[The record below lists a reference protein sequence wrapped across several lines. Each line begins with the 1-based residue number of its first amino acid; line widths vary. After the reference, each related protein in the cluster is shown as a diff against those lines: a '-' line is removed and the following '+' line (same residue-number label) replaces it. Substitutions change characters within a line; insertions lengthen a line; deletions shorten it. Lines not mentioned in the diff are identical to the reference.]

1 MNYDVTAVWQPDAG
15 EVRDMAEYLADDG
28 RVSTGSGLDADDA
41 AIEGFVACG
50 DGATLSRMHSFG
62 FANDH
67 APDDLA
73 DAASE
78 LAQGDLDGDVL
89 IGVHTE
95 NDGNNHVHIAEVGS
109 RSEVWMDTSDIKRVR
124 SSMADSL
131 GEGIGGD
138 GSASTGVVA

>member
-1 MNYDVTAVWQPDAG
+1 MNYKATAIWQPDAG
-15 EVRDMAEYLADDG
+15 EVREMADYLGKDD
-28 RVSTGSGLDADDA
+28 RVSTRSGLDADDA

-50 DGATLSRMHSFG
+50 DGATLSRMHSFA

-73 DAASE
+73 DAASQ
-78 LAQGDLDGDVL
+78 LAQDDLDGDVL

-95 NDGNNHVHIAEVGS
+95 NDGNNHVHIGEVGS
-109 RSEVWMDTSDIKRVR
+109 RSEVWMDPSDIKRVR

-131 GEGIGGD
+131 GEGIGGE